1 MGERKDEIYECRG
14 SFFSLTSRPDQSSV
28 GSFPQSDSPGMSGSR
43 ARPESQA
50 MGITT
55 ASGGRRKTVRVR
67 LRESMKGGGR
77 SRGASQESEKNPG
90 ATV

>member
-1 MGERKDEIYECRG
+1 MGERKDETYECREP
-14 SFFSLTSRPDQSSV
+14 FFSLTSRPDQSSV

-55 ASGGRRKTVRVR
+55 ASGGRGKTEVRARVYER
-67 LRESMKGGGR
+67 RREEQG
-77 SRGASQESEKNPG
+77 SQPG
-90 ATV
+90 V